1 MPRSPEPWS
10 WFVNTADTAELR
22 VHENPHDSAQDCSK
36 HILSLL
42 AEALKSQTRATIA
55 ISGGS
60 TPKLLFAEMAKA
72 GFDWSKIHF
81 FWVDER
87 CVPPEDEQ
95 SNFKLAN
102 ETLLGPARIPTGNI
116 HRIYG
121 ELPPPEGAQR
131 YVGDIK
137 TFFELGAAGM
147 LPVFDV
153 LHRGMGPDA
162 HTASLFPGSHLVED
176 RTGIATNVWVEKMK
190 MDRVTLLPGVLFA
203 AKRTVLQVS
212 GADKADALR
221 NVLQGDEDFL
231 KYPCQIASRDRRA
244 VWFLDKAAASKL

>member
-1 MPRSPEPWS
+1 MNT
-10 WFVNTADTAELR
+10 VNTPELR
-22 VHENPHDSAQDCSK
+22 IHENPQDSAQDCSK
-36 HILSLL
+36 HILFLM
-42 AEALKSQTRATIA
+42 AEALKSQTKATIA
-55 ISGGS
+55 ISGGT
-60 TPKLLFAEMAKA
+60 TPKLLFSEMAKA
-72 GFDWSKIHF
+72 GFDWSRTDL

-87 CVPPEDEQ
+87 CVPPDSEE

-102 ETLLGPARIPTGNI
+102 DTLIGPAKIPAGNI

-121 ELPPPEGAQR
+121 ELPPPEAAQR

-137 TFFELGAAGM
+137 TSFELDAGK

-153 LHRGMGPDA
+153 LHRGMGADA

-176 RTGIATNVWVEKMK
+176 RAGIATNVWVEKMK
-190 MDRVTLLPGVLFA
+190 MDRVTLLPGVLLA
-203 AKRTVLQVS
+203 ANHTVLQVS

-221 NVLQGDEDFL
+221 NVLKSEEDFL

-244 VWFLDKAAASKL
+244 VWFLDRAAASKL